1 MNIKHAIYSIAKK
14 SYMLMQSEKLKPIPT
29 PINHQKMLEDKV
41 VLITGGSSGVGYA
54 IAKACIDNGAYVI
67 IGGRNVNKLQKCCL
81 YSDKMKYIEIDIKC
95 ISTFRNKINEAQKFF
110 PCCRIDIL
118 VNSAGVSGKNGFWD
132 ITEEEYDDVLDTN
145 LKGVFFMSKAVAEYM
160 RNNNIKGHILNIS
173 SSSSLRP
180 AWNPY
185 CISKWGISGLT
196 KGLADILLPYDIIVN
211 AIAPGP
217 VATPML
223 GKKSNG
229 DDNISLPNVISKRFA
244 MPEEVANLAIYM
256 ISSMG
261 DLIVG
266 DTFYVS
272 GGSGVITLH
281 K

>member
-1 MNIKHAIYSIAKK
+1 
-14 SYMLMQSEKLKPIPT
+14 MLIQSEKLKPIPT
-29 PINHQKMLEDKV
+29 PINYQKKLDGKV

-67 IGGRNVNKLQKCCL
+67 IGGRNTNKLQKCCM
-81 YSDKMKYIEIDIKC
+81 YSDKMKYIEIDMKC
-95 ISTFRNKINEAQKFF
+95 ISSFTNKIADALKCF
-110 PCCRIDIL
+110 PYGRIDIL

-145 LKGVFFMSKAVAEYM
+145 LKGVFFMSKEVAKYM
-160 RNNNIKGHILNIS
+160 KNNDIKGHILNIS

-185 CISKWGISGLT
+185 CISKWGIAGFT

-223 GKKSNG
+223 GKKGDG
-229 DDNISLPNVISKRFA
+229 DDNISLPNVVSRRFA
-244 MPEEVANLAIYM
+244 MPEEIANLAVYM
-256 ISSMG
+256 ISPMG

-266 DTFYVS
+266 DTFYIS